1 MNILAIDF
9 GSKRLGFAIGNSSLK
24 SAIPLSQVPR
34 KSREHD
40 LHYIRQ
46 LIAEYDIE
54 KIVIGYPLLLDG
66 SRSDTTSAVEQFHN
80 WLKREIGLP
89 IGLIDETLTS
99 FEAEEMLKS
108 IHPDFK
114 KRKKMLDSVSA
125 LIILRN
131 YLETI

>member
-24 SAIPLSQVPR
+24 SATPLTQVPR
-34 KSREHD
+34 KTPGYD
-40 LHYIRQ
+40 LKTIRQ

-54 KIVIGYPLLLDG
+54 QIVIGYPLLLDG
-66 SRSDTTSAVEQFHN
+66 SRSDTTAAVEKFHD

-89 IGLIDETLTS
+89 IELIDETLTS

-114 KRKKMLDSVSA
+114 KRKKVLDSVSA